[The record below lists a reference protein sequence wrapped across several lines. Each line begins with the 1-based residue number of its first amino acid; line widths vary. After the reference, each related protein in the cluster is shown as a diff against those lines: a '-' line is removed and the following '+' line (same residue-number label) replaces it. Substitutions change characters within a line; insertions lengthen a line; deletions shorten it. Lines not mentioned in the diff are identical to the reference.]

1 MGWRGNLSACGE
13 LQPIGVGFRVVG
25 DLFKDLRERDFGLP
39 SPLGGGFGGIED
51 HPRDIEGPFAG
62 VSGDGVEAEAIC

>member
-1 MGWRGNLSACGE
+1 M
-13 LQPIGVGFRVVG
+13 VG
-25 DLFKDLRERDFGLP
+25 DLFKDLGESDFGLP

-62 VSGDGVEAEAIC
+62 VGGDGVEAEAIC